1 MASKKRDGLDSEYT
15 NSTVNQTCQVLSTL
29 ICAWFPDGERPVETG
44 DKVTIELTPEI
55 GTRNLRFDS
64 VGRRDS
70 EVAFIPFEQRA
81 CLPKATARWRF
92 PPTCARRWRSMPRNR
107 HNSRLRTVRFLSPQK
122 HIQRLREQQLS

>member
-1 MASKKRDGLDSEYT
+1 LKRSYGHKRPGKVASKKRDGLDSEYT

-44 DKVTIELTPEI
+44 DKVTIELTLEI

-81 CLPKATARWRF
+81 CLPKDGDSAMEIPAD
-92 PPTCARRWRSMPRNR
+92 
-107 HNSRLRTVRFLSPQK
+107 VRAALA
-122 HIQRLREQQLS
+122 EYAEE